1 MADAPPIIP
10 GDSTRATSR
19 AARRGRTCARG
30 RIRRASTRPSR
41 SARRDGPRFGAR
53 RMLGRRPAR
62 ARRARAHPPDMHGI
76 AVLSV
81 PILGGDLDAA
91 GMSLGDIYRHVLERR
106 GAPGRRGPGA
116 RRRRR
121 VTGGRVLFGG
131 QGRTGL
137 VTALVLGAASWP
149 EERLAGPE
157 GRAAGG
163 LLRPAALSYNVMISI
178 AVTSLV
184 AIGFPPWWR
193 SRRAWSAG
201 SRRRDR

>member
-1 MADAPPIIP
+1 MN
-10 GDSTRATSR
+10 
-19 AARRGRTCARG
+19 
-30 RIRRASTRPSR
+30 
-41 SARRDGPRFGAR
+41 
-53 RMLGRRPAR
+53 
-62 ARRARAHPPDMHGI
+62 GI

-106 GAPGRRGPGA
+106 ASALVDAVRALAAADALPAVVFCSAGKD
-116 RRRRR
+116 
-121 VTGGRVLFGG
+121 
-131 QGRTGL
+131 RTGL